1 VRIVAVDTTTLVVTS
16 LHPRSEKNFAF
27 DSVGA
32 TDQWEAHAM
41 ERSRRLPPG
50 TYDIKVQWRVVGAA
64 TFRLDDWHFTVETFR

>member
-1 VRIVAVDTTTLVVTS
+1 
-16 LHPRSEKNFAF
+16 
-27 DSVGA
+27 
-32 TDQWEAHAM
+32 M